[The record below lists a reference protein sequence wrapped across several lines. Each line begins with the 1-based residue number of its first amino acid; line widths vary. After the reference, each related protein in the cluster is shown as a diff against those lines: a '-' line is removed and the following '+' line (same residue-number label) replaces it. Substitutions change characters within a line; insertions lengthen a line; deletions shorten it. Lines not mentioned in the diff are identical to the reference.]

1 MTLNEFNELENKVGK
16 DEFNREY
23 KNINTVMFLLSIFG
37 HIASIFLAYF
47 LVSTIIST
55 AIENY
60 YVTMIVTIILL
71 IGLESLKREIFD
83 KFSMM
88 YLKTKDM
95 FSKRILPLL
104 ISSFIVISLSFYA
117 TVSGSKEFSSKEKEI
132 VEKYDDKLESYKTK
146 VDSIYKSDI
155 DKLKVQI
162 EDNKKRIVEKDDE
175 QTRIESGEK
184 INSSNRRRVNDLKD
198 EKKVLSTEIDNIYIK
213 IDEFEQ
219 KKKKDILEYEKELDG
234 KKSKDTNNNS
244 RNTLFFIL
252 LSTIIELLII
262 VGVYFNKYFI
272 FRSYN
277 EEKERLYK
285 SPNYQNFKLY
295 SSILDII
302 YTNDTMINDKLP
314 SSKSIIEMCKIN
326 NLIILKKDVDNMFKL
341 LNNLGVIRSSGSVKY
356 FNREKDMSIDQLKK
370 YFKIK

>member
-198 EKKVLSTEIDNIYIK
+198 EKKVLSTEIDNIYVK

>member
-1 MTLNEFNELENKVGK
+1 M
-16 DEFNREY
+16 
-23 KNINTVMFLLSIFG
+23 
-37 HIASIFLAYF
+37 
-47 LVSTIIST
+47 
-55 AIENY
+55 
-60 YVTMIVTIILL
+60 
-71 IGLESLKREIFD
+71 
-83 KFSMM
+83 
-88 YLKTKDM
+88 
-95 FSKRILPLL
+95 
-104 ISSFIVISLSFYA
+104 
-117 TVSGSKEFSSKEKEI
+117 
-132 VEKYDDKLESYKTK
+132 
-146 VDSIYKSDI
+146 
-155 DKLKVQI
+155 
-162 EDNKKRIVEKDDE
+162 
-175 QTRIESGEK
+175 
-184 INSSNRRRVNDLKD
+184 
-198 EKKVLSTEIDNIYIK
+198 
-213 IDEFEQ
+213 
-219 KKKKDILEYEKELDG
+219 
-234 KKSKDTNNNS
+234 
-244 RNTLFFIL
+244 FFIL

-341 LNNLGVIRSSGSVKY
+341 LNNLGIIRSSGSVKY

>member
-104 ISSFIVISLSFYA
+104 IYSFIVISLSFYE

-198 EKKVLSTEIDNIYIK
+198 EKKVLSTEIDNIYVK

>member
-1 MTLNEFNELENKVGK
+1 MTLNEFNELENKIGK

-104 ISSFIVISLSFYA
+104 VSSFIVISLSFYA

-162 EDNKKRIVEKDDE
+162 EDNKKRIIEKDDE
-175 QTRIESGEK
+175 QTRIESNEK
-184 INSSNRRRVNDLKD
+184 INSSNRRRVNDLKE
-198 EKKVLSTEIDNIYIK
+198 EKKILSTEIDNIYVK
-213 IDEFEQ
+213 IDEFE
-219 KKKKDILEYEKELDG
+219 KKKKNDILEYEKELDD

>member
-198 EKKVLSTEIDNIYIK
+198 EKKVLSTEIDNIYVK

-234 KKSKDTNNNS
+234 KKSKDTSNNS